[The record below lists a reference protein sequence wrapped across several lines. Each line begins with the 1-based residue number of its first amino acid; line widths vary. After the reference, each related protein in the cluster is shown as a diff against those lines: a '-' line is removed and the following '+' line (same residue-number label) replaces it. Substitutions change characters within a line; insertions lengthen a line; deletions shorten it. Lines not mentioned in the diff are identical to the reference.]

1 MAKKAPAK
9 DRASYAHKLG
19 FWQHV
24 WMRAVLCLLRTW
36 SATLRLKASD
46 ACWAKLEYL
55 GEAPGLVVLWHNRLF
70 MAPQL
75 LRSYGVFGQMAA
87 VVSASKDG
95 AWVTRGLNLF
105 GIQPIRGSRHRRGR
119 EALRKMVA
127 ERQAGKSIILTP
139 DGSRGPMYEMKPG
152 AALLA
157 RETESVVYL
166 VSVNYT
172 RTWRLKTWDRFFVPW
187 PFSRAQI
194 KVREIA
200 AETLTA
206 AASLEDATSILKA
219 EMDAITED

>member
-1 MAKKAPAK
+1 
-9 DRASYAHKLG
+9 
-19 FWQHV
+19 
-24 WMRAVLCLLRTW
+24 MRVVLCLLRML

-46 ACWAKLEYL
+46 ACWAKLKHL

-70 MAPQL
+70 MAPKL
-75 LRSYGVFGQMAA
+75 LRSYGVCGQMAA
-87 VVSASKDG
+87 VVSASQDG
-95 AWVTRGLNLF
+95 AWVTTGLNLF

-119 EALRKMVA
+119 EALREMVA

-172 RTWRLKTWDRFFVPW
+172 RTWRLETWDRFFVPW
-187 PFSRAQI
+187 PFSLAQI

-200 AETLTA
+200 AQTLTA